1 LIPGEPPVEL
11 PSELPVVPLR
21 NAVQFPGSLIPLDIG
36 RERSLV
42 AVDRA
47 VAAGGLVAGV
57 TQVDQRD
64 DGPEMKLYEV
74 GCAMRIHKTIR
85 LAKDNL
91 AVIVQG
97 LQRIRILAIDRSGEC
112 FVARVEAIAEPD
124 GGADDLVMRKAAI
137 LKEEAKRLIAR
148 MPELPKEASG
158 LVDSLVAPSQI
169 ADVLVS
175 HLDLS
180 VEEKQRVLET
190 IALAPRLDL
199 VLEHIRRATGS

>member
-1 LIPGEPPVEL
+1 LISGEPPLEL
-11 PSELPVVPLR
+11 PSELPVLPLR
-21 NAVQFPGSLIPLDIG
+21 NSVKFPGSLIPLDVG

-57 TQVDQRD
+57 TQIEERD

-74 GCAMRIHKTIR
+74 GCAMRILKTIK

-97 LQRIRILAIDRSGEC
+97 LQRIRIVDVDRSGAC

-124 GGADDLVMRKAAI
+124 GGADDLVMRKAGI
-137 LKEEAKRLIAR
+137 LKEEAKRWIAR
-148 MPELPKEASG
+148 MPELPKEANA
-158 LVDSLVAPSQI
+158 LVDSLVAPSRI

-199 VLEHIRRATGS
+199 VLEHLRRATGS